1 MCHCS
6 VTVVYLNK
14 YLYVCHCS
22 VITVVYLKVVWHT
35 LLLYRIRPPPKARK
49 PPPAPKPSLP
59 QCKALYDYD
68 ATDTDELTFKE
79 NDIIEV
85 VSQGKYDHIF
95 AIVTQKRAHC
105 RLSAHTPVLPC

>member
-1 MCHCS
+1 M
-6 VTVVYLNK
+6 YLIN
-14 YLYVCHCS
+14 LYGCVQ
-22 VITVVYLKVVWHT
+22 VWHT
-35 LLLYRIRPPPKARK
+35 FLHYRIRPPPKARK

-85 VSQGKYDHIF
+85 ISQG
-95 AIVTQKRAHC
+95 RC
-105 RLSAHTPVLPC
+105 MN

>member
-1 MCHCS
+1 M
-6 VTVVYLNK
+6 YL
-14 YLYVCHCS
+14 
-22 VITVVYLKVVWHT
+22 VVWHIYYT
-35 LLLYRIRPPPKARK
+35 LLLDRIRPPPKARK

-85 VSQGKYDHIF
+85 VSQGMYDHIF
-95 AIVTQKRAHC
+95 TIVTQEGP
-105 RLSAHTPVLPC
+105 L